1 MISDLQPDLSP
12 SDDERQDSLFEMDED
27 WKKDW
32 EGMPEF
38 ENKNLEP
45 FKTVTVHFRNK
56 EDYDQFRKLMDQNM
70 TPEEAVWGYTV
81 WAAYAAFLEDK
92 TGTLERGKWADITV
106 LDIDLLNVGLTDPAR
121 LFDGKVLM
129 TMVNGAVVYES
140 DKWRTPTSE

>member
-70 TPEEAVWGYTV
+70 TPDTKYLWYPCQ
-81 WAAYAAFLEDK
+81 LK
-92 TGTLERGKWADITV
+92 TDNKSYRYYRDA
-106 LDIDLLNVGLTDPAR
+106 
-121 LFDGKVLM
+121 
-129 TMVNGAVVYES
+129 
-140 DKWRTPTSE
+140 